1 MSLDEVDGNVYILRH
16 LRAVFCSGMIDDR
29 ARVSS
34 CSTRKQSNK
43 DKICPPSTF
52 ECNLVVSPL
61 STVPLHFCFHFSGS
75 WSP

>member
-43 DKICPPSTF
+43 DKVRYHPDSV
-52 ECNLVVSPL
+52 LVR
-61 STVPLHFCFHFSGS
+61 GEG
-75 WSP
+75 